1 MSRKVVVTG
10 LSCITPLGNSVKESW
25 SNLLNSVSGLVP
37 ITSLPSY
44 ETYYKPFQNSFPPQL
59 HVGAIDINRSSDL
72 TYLSKKLFTSQ
83 DNRRMT
89 PLIKNSILSTHMA
102 LQSANLLSD
111 MSIDQMNNDL
121 DRISISIGV
130 GLPPVNEIVQETL
143 PFYNKAKKISPM
155 VIPQI
160 LPSMVASAMS
170 IKYGIRGP
178 TQVLSSA
185 CSTGNNAIIDGL
197 NMIQNDLVDIAIVGA
212 SEASLHPLTL
222 AGFNRLKSLSIDSVS
237 RPFDTRRDGFIM
249 SEGYGT
255 IILEDYE
262 HAMRRN
268 ANIWATVENF
278 GITSDA
284 FHMTMPR
291 RDSQGVLKAMDSC
304 LQRSNVKIHELDFIS
319 AHATSTLVGD
329 QAELN
334 GINKLLKLNEIDRE
348 HPLYVTSNKGAM
360 GHLLGAAG
368 LVESIF
374 TILSLR
380 ERIIPHTLNL
390 VDPISP
396 GTNSKEIESNNQVRN
411 NNIHLVKDQPIRLQ
425 SLKYGLCNSFGF
437 GGINTS
443 ILYSNI

>member
-37 ITSLPSY
+37 IASLPN
-44 ETYYKPFQNSFPPQL
+44 YKTFYQPFKNSIPPQL
-59 HVGAIDINRSSDL
+59 HVGAIDINKSTDL
-72 TYLSKKLFTSQ
+72 TYLSKNLFSPQ
-83 DNRRMT
+83 DDRRMT

-102 LQSANLLSD
+102 LQSANLLSN
-111 MSIDQMNNDL
+111 MNVNQTKNDL
-121 DRISISIGV
+121 DKISITIGM

-143 PFYNKAKKISPM
+143 SFYNKGKKISPM
-155 VIPQI
+155 IIPQI
-160 LPSMVASAMS
+160 LPSMIASAIS

-197 NMIQNDLVDIAIVGA
+197 NMIQNDLVDVAIVGA

-222 AGFNRLKSLSIDSVS
+222 AGFNRLKSLSIDGVS
-237 RPFDTRRDGFIM
+237 RPFDTKRDGFIM

-278 GITSDA
+278 GIASDA
-284 FHMTMPR
+284 LHMTMPR
-291 RDSQGVLKAMDSC
+291 QDSQGVLKAMYSC
-304 LQRSNVKIHELDFIS
+304 LQRSNVKIHELDFIN

-334 GINKLLKLNEIDRE
+334 GINKLLELNKIDRE
-348 HPLYVTSNKGAM
+348 HPLYITSNKGSM

-380 ERIIPHTLNL
+380 ERVIPHTLNL
-390 VDPISP
+390 VEPIPYSA
-396 GTNSKEIESNNQVRN
+396 NDEIHN
-411 NNIHLVKDQPIRLQ
+411 NNIQLVKDEPIHLP